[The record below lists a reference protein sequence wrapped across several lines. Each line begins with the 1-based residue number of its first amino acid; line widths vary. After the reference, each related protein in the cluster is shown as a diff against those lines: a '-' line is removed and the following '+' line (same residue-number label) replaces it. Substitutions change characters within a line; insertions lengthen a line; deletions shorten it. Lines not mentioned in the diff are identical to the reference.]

1 MQIRS
6 AWGVRNQLAI
16 SCPQCRELIP
26 GFRSQ
31 CACCGSILSVG
42 QVVKETL
49 GPHRDRLQ
57 GLVRQPEPISD
68 WFNGSTCW
76 PPWQG
81 FWTTLGV
88 LEARFADE
96 WGMRAALSVVYLAVF
111 VCALWIIP
119 RSAIVAVGR
128 GTSRPVRLGVLFNV
142 MTVLI
147 LFQMFLATW
156 WTRSLMVAGLFGA
169 IFVGAWVFLRFLLPV
184 TVDMVRVFDP
194 SDRNSFDPQDP
205 RDATSDLTR
214 RKCRSG
220 TTSLRTLKYP
230 GAGRVLGIFCPL

>member
-1 MQIRS
+1 M
-6 AWGVRNQLAI
+6 LA
-16 SCPQCRELIP
+16 
-26 GFRSQ
+26 
-31 CACCGSILSVG
+31 SVA
-42 QVVKETL
+42 
-49 GPHRDRLQ
+49 
-57 GLVRQPEPISD
+57 
-68 WFNGSTCW
+68 
-76 PPWQG
+76 G

-96 WGMRAALSVVYLAVF
+96 WGMRAALSVVYLAVFF

-205 RDATSDLTR
+205 QGRDVRFD
-214 RKCRSG
+214 
-220 TTSLRTLKYP
+220 
-230 GAGRVLGIFCPL
+230 